1 MFLECVIRGDQT
13 VIFQAVVSRALTS
26 DKYSM
31 RAVGCTD
38 SKVYYYA
45 PAVGLTVDGSRCC
58 LSTPPHSLTV
68 ERPTSVVYSVVQVQT
83 PRGRPQVRT
92 TGPLANLL
100 RA

>member
-13 VIFQAVVSRALTS
+13 VIFQAVVSRALAS

-31 RAVGCTD
+31 RAVGCD
-38 SKVYYYA
+38 PNVYYYA
-45 PAVGLTVDGSRCC
+45 PAVGLTVYGSRCC
-58 LSTPPHSLTV
+58 LSTLPHSLTV

-92 TGPLANLL
+92 TGPLANQL